1 MGAEGIGPSWRAW
14 HDGFTDRPGSIP
26 VYAPDNVVRVVGL
39 EPTSPGWKPGI
50 LGQLDEARLCCCS
63 VSWSPCRESNPI
75 GRATRAAALRE
86 HEGGCFP
93 FWRAAEVSILAKLD
107 LESNPDAGPQ
117 PELNATKYFV
127 IARISSDRSVGLIY
141 SSAGMARPGA
151 APEGVVFVGP
161 APRSVPPGTAGRG
174 GAGRA
179 GRVNVGCFL
188 LRRSGRGGVAG
199 NKKGRN
205 PFGFQP
211 LASEPCRF
219 YPGGPESSFGSS
231 AGFRDCVAWLE
242 PSAAI
247 MKNPPTKRQPWEV
260 LSQVRI
266 VCL

>member
-179 GRVNVGCFL
+179 GRVNVGCFCC
-188 LRRSGRGGVAG
+188 GGPVGAVSPETKKAG
-199 NKKGRN
+199 ILSDSSPWRVNRVGSTPVGRN
-205 PFGFQP
+205 PPSDRVQDSET
-211 LASEPCRF
+211 ASP
-219 YPGGPESSFGSS
+219 GSS
-231 AGFRDCVAWLE
+231 LRLR
-242 PSAAI
+242 S
-247 MKNPPTKRQPWEV
+247 
-260 LSQVRI
+260 
-266 VCL
+266 